1 MHGRRVVNIL
11 AIPAASLQPF
21 SYEGTGAGA
30 RRALT
35 RKERKNCWT
44 DYLEKNS
51 SMKIWAEAN
60 LGVKERNKNAS
71 KIADP

>member
-1 MHGRRVVNIL
+1 MHGRKVVNIS
-11 AIPAASLQPF
+11 AIPTASLQPF
-21 SYEGTGAGA
+21 SYEWTGAGA
-30 RRALT
+30 RRALA

-60 LGVKERNKNAS
+60 PGPAAQNK
-71 KIADP
+71 KRFDDC